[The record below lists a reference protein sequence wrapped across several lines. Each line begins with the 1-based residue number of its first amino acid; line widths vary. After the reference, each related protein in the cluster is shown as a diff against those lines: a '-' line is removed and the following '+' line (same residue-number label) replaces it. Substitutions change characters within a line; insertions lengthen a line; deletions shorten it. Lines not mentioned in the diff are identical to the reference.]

1 MELDS
6 VVGALAALLTTL
18 SNLPQ
23 LKKSWQ
29 GSTRD
34 LSLRMYVV
42 LTTGVALWA
51 LYGFL
56 KRDIVI
62 IAANG
67 VSLALLLAILG
78 LKLKEMAQARSKS
91 A

>member
-1 MELDS
+1 
-6 VVGALAALLTTL
+6 
-18 SNLPQ
+18 
-23 LKKSWQ
+23 
-29 GSTRD
+29 
-34 LSLRMYVV
+34 MYVV